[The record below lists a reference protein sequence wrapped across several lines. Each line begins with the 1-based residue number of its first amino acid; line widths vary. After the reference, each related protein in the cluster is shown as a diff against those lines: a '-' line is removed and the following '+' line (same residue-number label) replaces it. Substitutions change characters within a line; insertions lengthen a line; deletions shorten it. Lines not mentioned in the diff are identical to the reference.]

1 MYISMNELKAAL
13 RRCFEA
19 SGYFVGNYEDAAN
32 MILWLEKHGL
42 HGLNELT
49 NAIDYVAADREKP
62 LSKVVYEDST
72 SATIDA
78 HGRSALNCGA
88 AAVDLAQAKAL
99 ESGIA
104 TITVHNCHNRMFIL
118 KALTDCGRRGIS
130 AAAYWQNGSDVITEH
145 TAAIRS
151 GQRYPSYSE
160 ALTSLT
166 DSNGTCVGSCEQS
179 SGNTRE
185 NKQALT
191 IICSSRVD
199 LTSSLQSK
207 DQHYV
212 SPQQIAENKAQT
224 VEFGIEIT
232 QQLWDQINTLGTGI
246 LVENTE
252 RSRLD
257 AGGG

>member
-42 HGLNELT
+42 NGLDELAHSLPFVT
-49 NAIDYVAADREKP
+49 ADLDKP
-62 LSKVVYEDST
+62 LSKVIYEDST

-78 HGRSALNCGA
+78 HGRSALNCVA

-130 AAAYWQNGSDVITEH
+130 AAAYWQNGSETVTEH

-160 ALTSLT
+160 AVTNLTSDT
-166 DSNGTCVGSCEQS
+166 ED
-179 SGNTRE
+179 R
-185 NKQALT
+185 QALT

-207 DQHYV
+207 EQHYV
-212 SPQQIAENKAQT
+212 SPQQIAENKART
-224 VEFGIEIT
+224 VEFGIEISE
-232 QQLWDQINTLGTGI
+232 QLWDQINRLGTGI

-257 AGGG
+257 AGGN